1 MRNEEK
7 HKEIATLLR
16 AGHTVLDTVNLTST
30 SKSTV
35 FKVKKLIEE
44 GQDLKDKPR
53 SGRPQKVQVSY
64 EIVRELF
71 HPPVCP
77 LPTVSFLQPINAC
90 LCASCNK
97 CWTVS
102 QIQIGMRNGK
112 LILIQVRILLN
123 KKVVSFGDSDFDSY
137 SHLLHIA
144 IDLCSTPT
152 DAAWSNCCTKHFH
165 ILVCMSAADC
175 YLSATHFVQ

>member
-7 HKEIATLLR
+7 RKEIATLLR

-35 FKVKKLIEE
+35 FKVKKLMEE

-71 HPPVCP
+71 HPPVYFTLYTAPQGTYSTLGYRNSCA
-77 LPTVSFLQPINAC
+77 TVLRRKKKKQPSK
-90 LCASCNK
+90 ASN
-97 CWTVS
+97 
-102 QIQIGMRNGK
+102 
-112 LILIQVRILLN
+112 
-123 KKVVSFGDSDFDSY
+123 
-137 SHLLHIA
+137 
-144 IDLCSTPT
+144 
-152 DAAWSNCCTKHFH
+152 
-165 ILVCMSAADC
+165 
-175 YLSATHFVQ
+175 